1 MGHSPLPCMCPQ
13 TDTMGGRT
21 RSHSARKE
29 GLLTLA
35 LLADLY
41 VANIGAD
48 KHTVLLVL
56 RILIMV
62 VAQGPIQPQSEPV
75 PFPAAK
81 DRACEIFQ
89 TRQAG

>member
-1 MGHSPLPCMCPQ
+1 MPVFSDRHDGKALLIVRVPE
-13 TDTMGGRT
+13 
-21 RSHSARKE
+21 RK
-29 GLLTLA
+29 GLLTMA

-48 KHTVLLVL
+48 KHTVLLIL
-56 RILIMV
+56 YSLIMV
-62 VAQGPIQPQSEPV
+62 VAQGPIQPQSKPV